1 MEEVTENPDFQI
13 NMKSDEVEEF
23 SEFWQN
29 QCYKLYS
36 SIKKSLPEG
45 LIEHTVKEGEEG
57 DRLDIIDLYS
67 MLVVSG
73 VTLKI
78 FHDVVLDLIKS
89 WLKYRSKAQIIL
101 GCEKDPQIIIDNL
114 SLPELEKFLQK
125 NQHLKIC
132 EALKLFRDSKK

>member
-1 MEEVTENPDFQI
+1 
-13 NMKSDEVEEF
+13 MKSDEVEEF
-23 SEFWQN
+23 SEFWQD

-36 SIKKSLPEG
+36 SIKTSLPEG
-45 LIEHTVKEGEEG
+45 SIEHTIKGGDEG
-57 DRLDIIDLYS
+57 DRLDRIDLYS
-67 MLVVSG
+67 TLVVFG

-78 FHDVVLDLIKS
+78 FRNVVLDFIKS
-89 WLKYRSKAQIIL
+89 WLKYRPKAQIIL

-125 NQHLKIC
+125 NQYLKIC